1 MGEDGL
7 PDVVNNPLEGE
18 ENVIDLK
25 TWSKSSFRL
34 LTASICAAK

>member
-18 ENVIDLK
+18 ENAIDLK
-25 TWSKSSFRL
+25 T
-34 LTASICAAK
+34 